1 MSMREAVEEAA
12 KAIYTVHDEV
22 KDKDFELEMGWI
34 CGGDGGDVSS
44 EEASAS
50 GGRFQ
55 RVPAQLFEHA
65 VTQAKAALA
74 DSDSD
79 DE

>member
-1 MSMREAVEEAA
+1 MREAVDEAA

-22 KDKDFELEMGWI
+22 KDKDFELEMGFI
-34 CGGDGGDVSS
+34 SGADT
-44 EEASAS
+44 

-55 RVPAQLFEHA
+55 KVPKELFDHA
-65 VTQAKAALA
+65 VTQAKASLA